1 MAQSYVSTDGTLIV
15 PGAYP
20 KVNVQTANS
29 GLASS
34 GIVMLVGE
42 AEAGPRFS
50 AETSLADSVVFGPS
64 QLAAVVAKYGSGPLV
79 DGFRAASVAS
89 ADAQIPGSPTQI
101 VLIKTNASTKAS
113 AAVLNWAGAAY
124 ETLYDRS
131 YGKKGNLIAYQVT
144 ANVAEAVPTT
154 GAFSYIGAV
163 GTVNIDFRINGAA
176 VSNLALAANRTPAQ
190 FVAAVAGVSGLA
202 ATGGVD
208 RVLLTVSGTIGV
220 TANPGGAGTNVIDVT
235 RSVAWN
241 VTPTA
246 GDTLIIPEGSPIAGG
261 SNVNVG
267 NYVITTV
274 SSTVIRATKL
284 SDAGKTTPAPVIGT
298 ITAPGTVAPAAITA
312 ATNAQA
318 FSPVTISLAAGNP
331 VDGAGK
337 TLEVAQ
343 LLTGTD
349 RLDRAAFTLG
359 TATIASWISTTGTPA
374 VLTSATEYRAKL
386 TASRQLDNISE
397 DLIAGGEVALTLG
410 YTGTTATVTVTS
422 TTLTTSVTGGSG
434 GNLTLTLA
442 DFPSLADLAVYIN
455 AQTGYTCAVGSAV
468 IGQLPSTA
476 LDRVS
481 ALGIATSYGTK
492 NGRVKVDAYKFGNL
506 LSGSSV
512 LLQLG
517 LTAGTRAAAG
527 VPRTTSTVAFL
538 SGGTKGASTTADFT
552 AGIDALENMNGN
564 FLVPCISRNAAA
576 DSADGLTES
585 GSTYD
590 VDSVNAYAK
599 THVLKMS
606 TLKRKKNRQAVVSKK
621 DTFTNAKAAAS
632 NIASFR
638 VGMTFQDFK
647 QNGSTG
653 SIVQFQPWMGACL
666 AAGMQTAAF
675 YRAIFNKSINTSG
688 VLMADG
694 SFNDQS
700 IDQMEEALQAGLMP
714 AKKRTNGGYT
724 WVSDQTTYGTDSNFV
739 FNSLQAVYVADIIAL
754 STALRMENAFLGQST
769 ADVSA
774 AVGLSF
780 LEGIMADFLRLKL
793 IAPSDDAPAGFR
805 NAQVQISGTA
815 MIVSVEVKLAGAI
828 YFIPITFLVSQ
839 VQQSA
844 SL

>member
-1 MAQSYVSTDGTLIV
+1 MAQSYVSTDGTLVV

-42 AEAGPRFS
+42 AEAGARFS

-101 VLIKTNASTKAS
+101 VLIKTNLSTKAL
-113 AAVLNWAGAAY
+113 AAVLNWAGATY

-131 YGKKGNLIAYQVT
+131 FGKKGNLIAHQVT

-163 GTVNIDFRINGAA
+163 GTVNIDFRINGLA
-176 VSNLALAANRTPAQ
+176 VAPLSLAANRTPAQ

-208 RVLLTVSGTIGV
+208 RVILTVAGTLAV
-220 TANPGGAGTNVIDVT
+220 TQNPGGAGTNVIDLT

-241 VTPTA
+241 ITPTA

-284 SDAGKTTPAPVIGT
+284 SDAGKVTPAPVIGT
-298 ITAPGTVAPAAITA
+298 ITAPVTVGAQAIAAT
-312 ATNAQA
+312 TNAQA
-318 FSPVTISLAAGNP
+318 FSPATISLAAGNP

-359 TATIASWISTTGTPA
+359 TATIASWISTSGVPA
-374 VLTSATEYRAKL
+374 LLTSATEYRAKL

-410 YTGTTATVTVTS
+410 YTGTTATVTITS
-422 TTLTTSVTGGSG
+422 TTLTTAVVGGSG

-476 LDRVS
+476 LDRVVV
-481 ALGIATSYGTK
+481 GIATSYGTK
-492 NGRVKVDAYKFGNL
+492 NGRVKVDAYKFANL

-517 LTAGTRAAAG
+517 VAGTSRAAAG

-538 SGGTKGASTTADFT
+538 AGGTKGASATADFT

-576 DSADGLTES
+576 DIADGLTES
-585 GSTYD
+585 GSLYD

-694 SFNDQS
+694 SFNDQNL
-700 IDQMEEALQAGLMP
+700 DQMEEALQAGLMP

-793 IAPSDDAPAGFR
+793 IAPSDDAPLGFR